1 MSTSSDRLS
10 GAGVGIRA
18 VALLIDSIVIVV
30 GYFIYAGLFVLV
42 SGKFGRMPGIPMAL
56 FILFGAFYFF
66 WFEWKF
72 GATIGK
78 RALNLSVVMED
89 GTPLTRDAALVR
101 TLMRIVDGQILYLVS
116 AIAVWASPQHQ
127 RLGDMLAKTIVIS
140 K

>member
-1 MSTSSDRLS
+1 MSTSSDKLS

-18 VALLIDSIVIVV
+18 VALLIDSVVIGV
-30 GYFIYAGLFVLV
+30 GYFIYAGLFGLV
-42 SGKFGRMPGIPMAL
+42 SGKLGRMPGIPMAL
-56 FILFGAFYFF
+56 FILLGAFYFF

-78 RALNLSVVMED
+78 RALNLSIVMED

-101 TLMRIVDGQILYLVS
+101 TLMRVVDGQILYLVA
-116 AIAVWASPQHQ
+116 AIAVWASPKHQ